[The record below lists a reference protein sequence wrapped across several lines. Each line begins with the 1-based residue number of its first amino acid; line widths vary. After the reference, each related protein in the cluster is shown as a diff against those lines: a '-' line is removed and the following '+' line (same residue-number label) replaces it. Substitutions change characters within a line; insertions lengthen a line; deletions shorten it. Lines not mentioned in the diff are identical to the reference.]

1 MFIFAHTHT
10 RRQWNGDQ
18 NQSGI
23 FWKLDKQQKSALDDG
38 TKVVV
43 YVFQSET
50 IPLVWSREQILALYS
65 YTKKSAWLVKIC
77 FVTLNIKWTMT
88 LTSIL
93 IESLKILFHSR
104 ALQRHC
110 HWSYQGPCR
119 VRSQQ
124 RKKLMPVLN
133 FGIILVWSDFAKF
146 KN

>member
-23 FWKLDKQQKSALDDG
+23 FWKLDTQQKSALDDG

-104 ALQRHC
+104 ALQR
-110 HWSYQGPCR
+110 PCR

>member
-1 MFIFAHTHT
+1 MYIFAHTHT

-104 ALQRHC
+104 ALQR
-110 HWSYQGPCR
+110 PCR

-133 FGIILVWSDFAKF
+133 FGIILAWSDFAKF
-146 KN
+146 KKLVYFLAFI